1 MTQYEKESL
10 ALQKE
15 QFIQQQKIQ
24 QDQFLLLQRQQ
35 VSNGGEL
42 NSAEFRKAVS
52 EFVKENNYRFVMNLD
67 F

>member
-24 QDQFLLLQRQQ
+24 QDQFLLLQQQQ
-35 VSNGGEL
+35 VSNRGEL
-42 NSAEFRKAVS
+42 NSAERQES
-52 EFVKENNYRFVMNLD
+52 EFMKENNYRFVMNLD